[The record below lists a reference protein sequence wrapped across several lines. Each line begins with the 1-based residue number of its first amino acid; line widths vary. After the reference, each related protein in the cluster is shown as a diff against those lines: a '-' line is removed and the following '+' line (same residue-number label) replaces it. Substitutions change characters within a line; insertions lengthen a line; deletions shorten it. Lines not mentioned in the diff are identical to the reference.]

1 MFHDSYRLLSP
12 EVWGASP
19 RECAQISG
27 ALVLCA
33 ISISQ
38 TPQPNMKSNEWDC
51 IKFHRRI
58 LGDVLRFKAYRK
70 SEIVKNNKKY
80 GPI

>member
-1 MFHDSYRLLSP
+1 MIHTGYCPLKSGEL
-12 EVWGASP
+12 A
-19 RECAQISG
+19 RENVLKFLG
-27 ALVLCA
+27 LLCA